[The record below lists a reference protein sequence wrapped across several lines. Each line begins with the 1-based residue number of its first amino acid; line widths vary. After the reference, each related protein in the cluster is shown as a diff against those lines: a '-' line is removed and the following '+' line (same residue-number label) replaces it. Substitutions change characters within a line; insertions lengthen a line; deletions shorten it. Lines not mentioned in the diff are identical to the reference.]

1 MQQSLIISNQ
11 RIQQLE
17 SQPNCDPC
25 NTNSGKSDSSEIKE
39 IWFLE
44 QRLRQIELDVHENNT
59 ELILMKNNLA
69 AQQPQKSCT
78 KTRRRRR
85 KRPVN
90 NCDSDKY
97 ASDHLST
104 DLHFN
109 PTDID
114 ASNDT
119 LEQQSS
125 PTPAIP
131 DTMGNFLD
139 KPSPAKIRRM
149 SRTGNQHHSV
159 IQITKSSQNRAQT
172 TKLNLIQTGLSN
184 PPCNPIS
191 PSNPFRNS

>member
-119 LEQQSS
+119 LEHQSS